1 MISRDGTFA
10 TIGEPRCNWIF
21 VVVRF
26 NDRIRYRKPIVGRRS
41 APLSKY
47 HEFSRCICYVKLRKF
62 PPRRGGRAAWLP
74 ASRLRLPWLTNDWHQ
89 LLACVSWYLAAV
101 SDELWAFVTV
111 QTQSGGGEA
120 SSICT
125 RAEISSPPRRGGGS
139 RKKDEERE
147 KEREQEKSF
156 CGVSRLMMPPPS
168 IFPALLSCFL
178 SFPLPFISLILRCL
192 PGSPSYPRL
201 SRSRRQFFRRRCQKP
216 ALIPSPDSGKRRR
229 RPSFLLLLLLPR
241 RRDKSSTGES
251 PVSPDPGLYFIA
263 Q

>member
-1 MISRDGTFA
+1 MTGINYLPACRG
-10 TIGEPRCNWIF
+10 IWQRCLTNYGLLSLF
-21 VVVRF
+21 
-26 NDRIRYRKPIVGRRS
+26 RRS
-41 APLSKY
+41 REGGRPRA
-47 HEFSRCICYVKLRKF
+47 FARGQKF
-62 PPRRGGRAAWLP
+62 PPLLVEAEAQERKTRR
-74 ASRLRLPWLTNDWHQ
+74 
-89 LLACVSWYLAAV
+89 
-101 SDELWAFVTV
+101 E
-111 QTQSGGGEA
+111 
-120 SSICT
+120 
-125 RAEISSPPRRGGGS
+125 
-139 RKKDEERE
+139 RKRE
-147 KEREQEKSF
+147 SKKSF

-229 RPSFLLLLLLPR
+229 RPSFLLLRLLLLLVPR